1 MREKARARGG
11 GGTPSA
17 MRLRSRRAFEGRPLI
32 IQACGDAG
40 AVQARRAPRRS
51 PASWTCIRFTSS
63 PGPLRNLPML
73 IRAPGCSI
81 CRRTTLDPFLGLP
94 VSPLPVPS
102 DDMTPPCEHFDGCDS
117 VIISFWSSQAS
128 IFAGIGPVC
137 AAHHARDGWWPV
149 RDSDPI
155 ELSQRGQ
162 CLAAKIQQRPLGA
175 PKVTWPKEDKE
186 AAQRTCW
193 LGISKIEL
201 SVFVPGPWVV
211 DGASPERRF
220 SHLSCLLALYISVL
234 KSVSVLT
241 LRFERG
247 EKSRSGSLEN
257 RGKREIPTPPQIPE
271 TRLS

>member
-1 MREKARARGG
+1 MGEQARAGG
-11 GGTPSA
+11 GGGAPSA
-17 MRLRSRRAFEGRPLI
+17 MGLRSRRAFEGRPLI

-102 DDMTPPCEHFDGCDS
+102 DDMTPLCEHFDGCDS

-137 AAHHARDGWWPV
+137 AARHARSGRRPPG
-149 RDSDPI
+149 DSNPT
-155 ELSQRGQ
+155 RA
-162 CLAAKIQQRPLGA
+162 LAAGPALRREKSVKTPLG
-175 PKVTWPKEDKE
+175 P
-186 AAQRTCW
+186 
-193 LGISKIEL
+193 I
-201 SVFVPGPWVV
+201 
-211 DGASPERRF
+211 
-220 SHLSCLLALYISVL
+220 
-234 KSVSVLT
+234 
-241 LRFERG
+241 
-247 EKSRSGSLEN
+247 
-257 RGKREIPTPPQIPE
+257 
-271 TRLS
+271 